1 MDSSDVVA
9 GTDATAT
16 EYNNLRK
23 DMVLGKKIVGVDADA
38 ATITIDLSDKTKSN
52 VRTITLEGNRTLAL
66 SNATVGQVFVLRIV
80 QDGTGSRVP
89 TWWSTI
95 IWPGGSAPTLTTTAG
110 AVDVF
115 GFICT
120 DTDEYDGFFVGFNL
134 S

>member
-9 GTDATAT
+9 GTNAQAT

-23 DMVLGKKIVGVDADA
+23 DVVLGKKIMGVDADA
-38 ATITIDLSDKTKSN
+38 ATVTVDLSDKTKSN

-66 SNATVGQVFVLRIV
+66 SNPTIGQVFILRIV

-89 TWWSTI
+89 TWWLTI

-120 DTDEYDGFFVGFNL
+120 AEDEYDGVFVGFNL